1 MLYNIAAT
9 VFSLIIPLL
18 VVKKDIK
25 KDKNLKTFIKSN
37 RNLIIIYIV
46 LIIGFMVRLIGI
58 VDHPNGLNVDEA
70 SIGYEAYAVSNYGID
85 RNGKSWPIFLEAWG
99 SGQNALYMYIIMP
112 FVKIMGLSIL
122 SVRLPMAIIGCIS
135 LIIMYKILSQTKD
148 ETLSLIRTMLFC
160 NYTLA
165 YNEK

>member
-135 LIIMYKILSQTKD
+135 LIIMYKILSKTKD

>member
-1 MLYNIAAT
+1 MIYNILAT
-9 VFSLIIPLL
+9 VVSVIVPFF
-18 VVKKDIK
+18 VVKENIK
-25 KDKNLKTFIKSN
+25 KENNAKNFIKTNIYS
-37 RNLIIIYIV
+37 IIIYIV
-46 LIIGFMVRLIGI
+46 LIIGFLSRLIGI
-58 VDHPNGLNVDEA
+58 VDYPNGFNVDEA

-85 RNGKSWPIFLEAWG
+85 RNGKSWPVFLEAWG

-112 FVKIMGLSIL
+112 FVKIIGLSIM

-135 LIIMYKILSQTKD
+135 LVVMYKILLKTKNQTIAI
-148 ETLSLIRTMLFC
+148 IRTNIFC